1 MTYTFSVGDRVSV
14 ESYGRV
20 RFGRVASVGA
30 YAGVPVVL
38 FDDDGL
44 KPRKYPCISAKPAGA
59 GQ

>member
-1 MTYTFSVGDRVSV
+1 MSYTFSVGDRVSV

-20 RFGRVASVGA
+20 RFGRVASVGP

-44 KPRKYPCISAKPAGA
+44 KPRKYPCTSAKLAEA

>member
-1 MTYTFSVGDRVSV
+1 MSYTFSVGDRVSV

-38 FDDDGL
+38 FDDGL
-44 KPRKYPCISAKPAGA
+44 KPRKYPCASAKPAEA

>member
-1 MTYTFSVGDRVSV
+1 MSYAFSVGDRVSV

-38 FDDDGL
+38 FDDDGVM
-44 KPRKYPCISAKPAGA
+44 PRKYPCACAKPAEA